1 MSYKTIL
8 VHADATQQPAPRIAL
23 AAQLALACDAH
34 LVGVA
39 TTGVSRYVYQE
50 GGADLARTLLAPYM
64 DGLFATAERA
74 LDRFERIASAAGVG
88 SREKRLMDDEAGAAL
103 VLAARYADLVVL
115 GQQDPAAP
123 GAPVGGDLAAWVLLA
138 CARPLLVVPYAQ
150 QASAAGRRILV
161 GWNGSPQAV
170 RALAAALPF
179 LRRAEHVTVASF
191 DTPAESAA
199 DSAGLA
205 PYLARHGV
213 DADLVHDS
221 TGLDVGE
228 GLLSMAADRGADML
242 VMGGYGHARLRELLL
257 GGATRTVMRSM
268 TVPVLLAH

>member
-8 VHADATQQPAPRIAL
+8 VHADATQQPARRIVL
-23 AAQLALACDAH
+23 AAQLALDYDAH
-34 LVGVA
+34 LIGVA

-64 DGLFATAERA
+64 DGLFAAAERA
-74 LDRFERIASAAGVG
+74 LDRFERIASAAGVN

-103 VLAARYADLVVL
+103 VLAARYADLIVL

-150 QASAAGRRILV
+150 QAPAPGRRILV
-161 GWNGSPQAV
+161 GWNGSGQAV
-170 RALAAALPF
+170 RAIAAALPL
-179 LRRAEHVTVASF
+179 LRRADSVTVASF

-199 DSAGLA
+199 DSAALA

-257 GGATRTVMRSM
+257 GGATRTVLRSM